1 MLNDP
6 LARLSTKQYA
16 TNCPTRAEGVTEDE
30 KLPKSMERVLDDGVA
45 TAESGG
51 TLAGNFGAVS
61 SSKMAKR
68 YQEKST
74 MEKDIREQEKVADD
88 IDYILRDDTPA
99 AETKEKISFGKVL
112 ASLTPRRVNKSSTRD
127 KYITEEEKLEDDIE
141 YILNDN
147 IPAVKTKEKV
157 YSSSATASPSQKAR
171 RAKKHSAPEKTITEE
186 KNGPADDI
194 ESILN
199 DIVIAAA
206 SIGRMS
212 SSRSPIIK
220 KARQPKT
227 FSAKK
232 KEFQDNEE
240 LVSSVGFFFNDDS
253 PPAQSQGP
261 MSTGAVSS
269 TKKSPRA
276 KKYATRENKL
286 THNKNIA
293 RDADY
298 VLKDDITSIKSNL
311 QISSGKV
318 SPKRKGSC
326 QKHQA
331 GDNVAK
337 NEIDTLH
344 ENIASNPTALVPAK
358 EDFSRQCC
366 KKADEQLAKDI
377 EYILNDDPFAAEP
390 HETISSGPCSKAR
403 RPKTSNPKL
412 MLAMDMD
419 KIFDSASI
427 TPANQEGDIKT
438 IQVVSNEQ
446 ASRPKKQTRKRKS
459 KHTTIAEVAKDADSK
474 SSTTSTS
481 KVLLPQSDFLST
493 KDSSMWAASS
503 GKIQSTA
510 CATSRTNDDDICLQK
525 SNDILILEEVESSEQ
540 ISSSSYTVRR
550 SPKISPREDKHVKVT
565 ITGKKIND
573 KLQAD
578 IKDEASIGSNS
589 PIASLSTRLRKKHP
603 MRKPKKRDNTN
614 LDEIINEILE
624 IPAADSVA
632 SEKDLSDVAGSLQ
645 KTTSLTRPNKLKST
659 EKISLDEA
667 IEEILEIPTLGGDSK
682 QPAKLSSR
690 SKERKTNSGKKVTC
704 APRDMDIKKPTAH
717 QATSVPDIGF
727 PDAKASAINCDSGF
741 FVASGDNMRPLAAG
755 GSRLK
760 PMGCFA
766 SSNTVKL
773 PSSNITRQQLSKK
786 EQRLPAIMTK
796 EENTLRKAHMRASSK
811 SAVPSL
817 GGLQGMA
824 THRKAAVHVIGER
837 TSPGIFYECQEL
849 ELMKQIERESRCC

>member
-6 LARLSTKQYA
+6 LARLSTKQHP
-16 TNCPTRAEGVTEDE
+16 TNCPTRAEEVTEDE
-30 KLPKSMERVLDDGVA
+30 KLPKSIKCVLDDGVA

-51 TLAGNFGAVS
+51 NLAGNFGAVS

-99 AETKEKISFGKVL
+99 AETKEKISSGKVL
-112 ASLTPRRVNKSSTRD
+112 ASLIPRRVNKSFTRD
-127 KYITEEEKLEDDIE
+127 KYITEEEKLEDDTE

-157 YSSSATASPSQKAR
+157 YSSSAAASPSQKAR

-194 ESILN
+194 DSILN
-199 DIVIAAA
+199 DEVIAAA
-206 SIGRMS
+206 SIGQMS

-220 KARQPKT
+220 KARPPKT

-240 LVSSVGFFFNDDS
+240 LVNSVGFFFNDDS
-253 PPAQSQGP
+253 SPAQSQGP

-293 RDADY
+293 RDVDY
-298 VLKDDITSIKSNL
+298 VLKDDIPSIKSNL

-318 SPKRKGSC
+318 SPKKKGSC
-326 QKHQA
+326 QKHQ
-331 GDNVAK
+331 D
-337 NEIDTLH
+337 EIDTLL
-344 ENIASNPTALVPAK
+344 ENITTNPTALVPLK
-358 EDFSRQCC
+358 EDFSRQSC
-366 KKADEQLAKDI
+366 KQADEQLAKDI
-377 EYILNDDPFAAEP
+377 EYILNDDPYAAEP
-390 HETISSGPCSKAR
+390 HETISSGPGSKAR

-412 MLAMDMD
+412 KLAMDMD
-419 KIFDSASI
+419 KIFDPASI
-427 TPANQEGDIKT
+427 TPANQEGNIKT
-438 IQVVSNEQ
+438 VQAVSNEL

-481 KVLLPQSDFLST
+481 KTLLPQSDFLST

-510 CATSRTNDDDICLQK
+510 CATSRTNNDDICLQK
-525 SNDILILEEVESSEQ
+525 SNDILILEEVDSSEQ

-550 SPKISPREDKHVKVT
+550 SPKISPREDKHVKVN
-565 ITGKKIND
+565 ITAKKIND
-573 KLQAD
+573 KLKD
-578 IKDEASIGSNS
+578 SKDEASIRSNS
-589 PIASLSTRLRKKHP
+589 SIASLSTRLRKKHP

-624 IPAADSVA
+624 IPAADSGT

-645 KTTSLTRPNKLKST
+645 KTTSLTRPNKLEST

-667 IEEILEIPTLGGDSK
+667 IDEILEIPTLGGDSK
-682 QPAKLSSR
+682 QPANLSSR
-690 SKERKTNSGKKVTC
+690 GKERKTNSGKKVTC
-704 APRDMDIKKPTAH
+704 ESRDMDTKKPTAH
-717 QATSVPDIGF
+717 QATSVPDNGF

-741 FVASGDNMRPLAAG
+741 FVANGDNMRPLAAG

-760 PMGCFA
+760 PMGCFS

-773 PSSNITRQQLSKK
+773 PSFNITRQQLSKK

-796 EENTLRKAHMRASSK
+796 EENTLRKARMRASRK
-811 SAVPSL
+811 TAVPSL

-824 THRKAAVHVIGER
+824 THGKAVVHVIGENIKR

-849 ELMKQIERESRCC
+849 ELMKQIERES